1 MQSGANDA
9 DEQVVLEIQ
18 QNNYRNS
25 ERIFDP
31 NYEVDD
37 ETRKRV
43 STFYRNIKTKD
54 FGKDLDALF
63 DANEQTSGIRNSTM
77 FMGQKIDED
86 GWKLDASNGLSYQK
100 MIYTKNMRQVRKV
113 IEDKQTNNRKS
124 ILELAE
130 RTKFEKYPICS
141 TPTGWFCSCKCKAC
155 CEIQLSEI

>member
-1 MQSGANDA
+1 MVA
-9 DEQVVLEIQ
+9 LEIPD
-18 QNNYRNS
+18 NNYRVS
-25 ERIFDP
+25 ERMMFDP
-31 NYEVDD
+31 NYEVED

-43 STFYRNIKTKD
+43 NTFYRNLATKD

-63 DANEQTSGIRNSTM
+63 DENEQTSGIRNSTM
-77 FMGQKIDED
+77 FMGQTIDQD

-100 MIYTKNMRQVRKV
+100 MIYTQNMRQVRKV
-113 IEDKQTNNRKS
+113 SEDKTVQRVS
-124 ILELAE
+124 MAELAD